1 MRHSTEANQTAQL
14 LDMINT
20 TMNLSS
26 NVSSEMGLHVLSDP
40 KGYLVIVNG
49 YVVPILAIVVL
60 IANVIVILVLRRQQ
74 TYGASQAGLVS
85 VAISDTLT
93 LLLPAPFYFYQ
104 YALHH
109 YYVDYVLCEPVDWI
123 SIYLPTITHTASIW
137 LTVLLTAQRY
147 LYVCHP
153 FVARELCTLRNTTI
167 SIAITYVIA
176 CLTHLVRA
184 FVMYY
189 IQFDY
194 FDPTRNTSATTCE
207 RGYKEWLDPDT
218 YMGVYMMIRI
228 VLIQFVPC
236 IVLIFLNVRIVN
248 GLQDV
253 VNKKMR
259 LHNKSESSISAVKE
273 NTRVTIMIVFMAAVT
288 LLVEL
293 PSGIILSFYVSPFIT
308 NVEVFDVNTLNSMQI
323 IANLVIIFSYPM
335 NFFIYC
341 SMSAEFKQTL
351 YELCFGCCNTRKKNG
366 NLGSNS
372 THHYELTANNI

>member
-1 MRHSTEANQTAQL
+1 MNNSTGILETGPNAQQ
-14 LDMINT
+14 
-20 TMNLSS
+20 
-26 NVSSEMGLHVLSDP
+26 H
-40 KGYLVIVNG
+40 LVIVNG
-49 YVVPILAIVVL
+49 YVVPILAVIVLV
-60 IANVIVILVLRRQQ
+60 ANVIVIVVLRKQQ

-109 YYVDYVLCEPVDWI
+109 YYVEYALCEPMDWI

-137 LTVLLTAQRY
+137 LTVVLTAQRY

-153 FVARELCTLRNTTI
+153 FVAREMCTLRNTTI
-167 SIAITYVIA
+167 SIIITYVVA
-176 CLTHLVRA
+176 CVTHIFRA
-184 FVMYY
+184 FV
-189 IQFDY
+189 FDY
-194 FDPTRNTSATTCE
+194 VQYEYIDTVWNETAITCN
-207 RGYKEWLDPDT
+207 RTYKQWLNIDQ
-218 YMGVYMMIRI
+218 YMVVYMMIRI
-228 VLIQFVPC
+228 ILIQFVPC
-236 IVLIFLNVRIVN
+236 IVLIVLNVKIIR

-293 PSGIILSFYVSPFIT
+293 PSGVILCFYVYPSLT
-308 NVEVFDVNTLNSMQI
+308 KVHLFDENTLTSMQI

-341 SMSAEFKQTL
+341 SMSAEFKHTL
-351 YELCFGCCNTRKKNG
+351 YELCFACIGSRKKDRNRA
-366 NLGSNS
+366 NNC
-372 THHYELTANNI
+372 TAHYELTENNI